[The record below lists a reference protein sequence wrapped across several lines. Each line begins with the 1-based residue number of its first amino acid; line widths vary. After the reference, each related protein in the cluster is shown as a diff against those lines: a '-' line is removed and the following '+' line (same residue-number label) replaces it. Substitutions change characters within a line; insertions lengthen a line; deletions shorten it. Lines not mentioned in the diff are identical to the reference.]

1 MALYFWIATAMV
13 AFAANSLFCRLALSS
28 TNIDP
33 VSFTTLRLCFGAVT
47 LLLLSSI
54 RRVSTTSISY
64 QSIFSTASVKGG
76 ALLFLYALC
85 FSIAYVSVST
95 GTGAL
100 ILFGTVQLT
109 MITAGL
115 LNKERLSMRQCLGF
129 IMAFAGVV
137 MLLLPSAT
145 TPSIGA
151 AITMVL
157 SGMAWGFYTLHGKK
171 SNTPVI
177 STTGNFVIGTLLAV
191 TALLI
196 NVVLI
201 KTGPIGAHL
210 NIDTAGTVYALLSG
224 AFASACGYV
233 LWYHCLPNIQATTA
247 ALVQLSVPVIAI
259 VMGVL
264 FLNEPLTLLVIMS
277 CALTIFGIYIAR
289 EKNRKSFHI
298 R

>member
-1 MALYFWIATAMV
+1 MALFFWIATAMV

-28 TNIDP
+28 TSIDP

-47 LLLLSSI
+47 LLLLSSL
-54 RRVSTTSISY
+54 RRVSKTPITY
-64 QSIFSTASVKGG
+64 RSIFSTTSVKGG
-76 ALLFLYALC
+76 ISLFLYALC
-85 FSIAYVSVST
+85 FSIAYVSLST

-109 MITAGL
+109 MISAGL
-115 LNKERLSMRQCLGF
+115 LNKERLSLRQSLGF
-129 IMAFAGVV
+129 IMAFAGVL

-145 TPSIGA
+145 TPSISA
-151 AITMVL
+151 ATIMVL

-171 SNTPVI
+171 SNAPVI

-191 TALLI
+191 AALLI
-196 NVVLI
+196 NIVLI
-201 KTGPIGAHL
+201 QTGTIGSNL
-210 NIDTAGTVYALLSG
+210 NIDTAGILYSLLSG

-233 LWYHCLPNIQATTA
+233 LWYHCLPNIRATTA

-259 VMGVL
+259 AMGIL
-264 FLNEPLTLLVIMS
+264 FLNEPLTLLVTMS

-289 EKNRKSFHI
+289 EKERKSFHI